1 MPSNLDKNVESRKFL
16 FGMRILAVIGCLLI
30 LLYSLRF
37 WASGQLLRIFGV
49 GTLLAGAALLS
60 GFLLGFIFSIPRFGG
75 QKEETTT
82 AQAPDTGARRD
93 PVLFNA
99 NLVEIS
105 DWLTKIIVGVGL
117 VELHAIPN
125 MLGKLSYY
133 LAPGL
138 QPDPC
143 AAGAPCTESLV
154 SGQAAGLAIV
164 IFYFALGFLMG
175 YVWTM
180 IFFRQ
185 NLLGQFDLLER
196 REHAAIQM
204 VPPKASVVIS
214 AEASVSANKLDEAT
228 ASIDEALRNDPN
240 NGTAIMT
247 KARILKRQALQS
259 KKADRENLL
268 QEAIAYADQAIHL
281 LPDKGE
287 PIYNKACYQAL
298 LDVKDLKNDVL
309 ANLKSAFGLN
319 PALRQAAKQDDD
331 LASLRGDVDFIRLVD
346 VTESPGA

>member
-214 AEASVSANKLDEAT
+214 AEASVSANKL
-228 ASIDEALRNDPN
+228 
-240 NGTAIMT
+240 MT